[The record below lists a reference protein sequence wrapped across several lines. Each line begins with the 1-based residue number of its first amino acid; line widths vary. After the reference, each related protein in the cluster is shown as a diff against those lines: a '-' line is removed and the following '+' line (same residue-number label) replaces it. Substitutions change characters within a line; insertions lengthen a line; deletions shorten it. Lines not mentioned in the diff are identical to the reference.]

1 MLLLPSPVFSLSTCF
16 VTCMGVLS
24 AFMFLCTVPEEVKG
38 YQIPGTRV
46 TAFKIPCAC
55 WGLNVGLLE
64 ERPGFSTTEASL
76 HPQKPHFNL
85 VFWLCLH
92 SHNDFLLNKQS
103 TPDTVMNTFSTPGTT
118 IGWSYWYMCILDNLI
133 RALFIH
139 SMNSLM
145 SAWTHTMFPSFLCIK
160 VKDPISR
167 GSGRPVLLEVVQN
180 MLNAGLFQIL
190 ERGKKAVFL
199 MASFGV
205 CVCYIFVFMTL
216 RQFWALYHTFKC
228 FYFILSR
235 CSFAPPYLT
244 TYF

>member
-85 VFWLCLH
+85 AFWLCLH

-167 GSGRPVLLEVVQN
+167 GSGRPSFVRSCTKYVKCWTIPNPWKRKKGSFSDGQLWSMCI
-180 MLNAGLFQIL
+180 MLHI
-190 ERGKKAVFL
+190 
-199 MASFGV
+199 
-205 CVCYIFVFMTL
+205 
-216 RQFWALYHTFKC
+216 C
-228 FYFILSR
+228 FYDIETIVNII
-235 CSFAPPYLT
+235 PYI
-244 TYF
+244 